1 MMNPTICLLVGDT
14 HTEHCGVKDYAL
26 RLAKALGEFD
36 VHAEVMA
43 PPSWETKDF
52 LPFAKK
58 LRERKFD
65 ILHLQYPSIG
75 HRASLWP
82 HVMGRLHLGGKF
94 VVTLHEYRALP
105 KSQRLST
112 NLFRWTAEQLLF
124 TTDAEMQHFGPSGA
138 AQKVIFIGSNV
149 PASPQIKERTTN
161 VLHFGQIRPNKGIE
175 HFLALA
181 RKSQDCGLPFTF
193 EVMGSVPERKADHY
207 KKLRSETTAK
217 VKWTIGPSFDEVAQ
231 IMAGSL
237 AAYLPFPDG
246 ATYRRGSLQAALTN
260 ALPVLTPIGPETPS
274 ELLPVILPT
283 PGVDQALSHLE
294 RLRQY
299 PDEAKVIGSAGSL
312 FSQRFSWT
320 RIAQMHKEMYWD
332 VWQSGSRVGHQP
344 FVAGTESVVRGQD

>member
-1 MMNPTICLLVGDT
+1 MITPTICLLVGDS
-14 HTEHCGVKDYAL
+14 HTQHCGVKDYAL
-26 RLAKALGEFD
+26 RLAKSLGD
-36 VHAEVMA
+36 LDMHAEVMA
-43 PPSWETKDF
+43 PPSWETRDF
-52 LPFAKK
+52 LPFANK
-58 LRERKFD
+58 LRQRKFD

-82 HVMGRLHLGGKF
+82 HLMGRLHLASKF

-124 TTDAEMQHFGPSGA
+124 TTDAEMQHFGPTGA
-138 AQKVIFIGSNV
+138 PQKVIFIGSNV
-149 PASPQIKERTTN
+149 PASSQVRERTTN

-175 HFLALA
+175 NFLSLA
-181 RKSQDCGLPFTF
+181 QKSQECGLPFTF
-193 EVMGSVPERKADHY
+193 EVMGIVPERKADHY
-207 KKLRSETTAK
+207 KKLRSETVAK

-231 IMAGSL
+231 IMSGSL

-260 ALPVLTPIGPETPS
+260 SLPVLTPIGPETPA

-283 PGVDQALSHLE
+283 SGVEQALNHLE
-294 RLRQY
+294 RLRKY
-299 PDEAKVIGSAGSL
+299 PDEAKNLGSAGSL

-332 VWQSGSRVGHQP
+332 VLQSGSTIGHQP
-344 FVAGTESVVRGQD
+344 FVPGTESVVRGQD

>member
-26 RLAKALGEFD
+26 RLAKALGESD
-36 VHAEVMA
+36 IHAEVMA
-43 PPSWETKDF
+43 PPSWSTKDF

-58 LRERKFD
+58 LRQRKFD
-65 ILHLQYPSIG
+65 IVHLQYPSIG

-82 HVMGRLHLGGKF
+82 HIMGRLRLGGKY

-112 NLFRWTAEQLLF
+112 NLFRWTAEQVLF
-124 TTDAEMQHFGPSGA
+124 TTDAEMQHFGPLGA

-149 PASPQIKERTTN
+149 PASQKIRERTTN

-181 RKSQDCGLPFTF
+181 QKSQERGLPFTF
-193 EVMGSVPERKADHY
+193 EIMGMVPERKADFY
-207 KKLRSETTAK
+207 EKIRAETTAR
-217 VKWTIGPSFDEVAQ
+217 VKWTIGPSFDEIAQ
-231 IMAGSL
+231 FMTGCL

-246 ATYRRGSLQAALTN
+246 ASYRRGSLQAALTN
-260 ALPVLTPIGPETPS
+260 ALPVLTTVGPETPP

-283 PGVDQALSHLE
+283 TGVDQALTHLE
-294 RLRQY
+294 RLRMN
-299 PDEAKVIGSAGSL
+299 PDEARVLGSAGSH

-332 VWQSGSRVGHQP
+332 VWQPGSTITHEQ
-344 FVAGTESVVRGQD
+344 FVAGTKSVVPGQD